1 MNEYNLIDS
10 VKKKALERIDVD
22 RQEGIELL
30 EMCDSEEVLEKL
42 FEASREVHSYFNQNR
57 FNLCSI
63 VSGKH
68 GSCSEDCKFCAQS
81 AHYNT
86 GIETYGLKE
95 YTEILGSAGEVEREG
110 VRRFSIVTSGKKLR
124 SGEFLKVVDQYRKLS
139 KDTELHLCASHGT
152 LGYEDMV
159 ELRESGVQMYH
170 HNLETSRSHYEKICT
185 THSYD
190 ERLETIKSAKR
201 AGLKVCSGGIF
212 GMGESREDRIDM
224 LYQLKALDVDSI
236 PINILCPIPGTPLE
250 NMETISPMEV
260 LKTIAVYRLVLPSVE
275 IRYGGGRSSLGD
287 YQKLG
292 MKIGVNGMIT
302 GDYLT
307 TTGSDMQRDKELLE
321 SEKLKLF

>member
-1 MNEYNLIDS
+1 MYEYNLIDA
-10 VKKKALERIDVD
+10 VKKKALEGIDVD
-22 RQEGIELL
+22 RQEAIELV
-30 EMCDSEEVLEKL
+30 EICDSEEVLGKL
-42 FEASREVHSYFNQNR
+42 FESSGEVHSYFNQNR

-81 AHYNT
+81 AHYST
-86 GIETYGLKE
+86 GIENYGLKE
-95 YTEILGSAGEVEREG
+95 YAEILGSASQVEREG
-110 VRRFSIVTSGKKLR
+110 VRRFSIVTSGKKLGSMELR
-124 SGEFLKVVDQYRKLS
+124 KILEQYRRLS

-159 ELRESGVQMYH
+159 EIREMGVQMYH
-170 HNLETSRSHYEKICT
+170 HNLETSRNHFEKICT

-190 ERLETIKSAKR
+190 ERIETIKAAKR

-224 LYQLKALDVDSI
+224 LYELKALEVDSI

-250 NMETISPMEV
+250 SMENISPMEV
-260 LKTIAVYRLVLPSVE
+260 MKTIAVYRLVLPSVE
-275 IRYGGGRSSLGD
+275 IRYGGGRNRLREH
-287 YQKLG
+287 QRLG

-307 TTGSDMQRDKELLE
+307 TSGSDLRRDKELLK